1 MPKKALLLLG
11 ARQTGKTFTVRSYAR
26 ERNLPFI
33 EVNFLEDEE
42 NARFLSA
49 ATSVKELLWA
59 CKILCVSSDRDDV
72 SGDGFRPRRIAG
84 PW

>member
-1 MPKKALLLLG
+1 MAVDMLKRKMTDHIRNWEITMPKKALLLLG

-49 ATSVKELLWA
+49 ATGL
-59 CKILCVSSDRDDV
+59 
-72 SGDGFRPRRIAG
+72 
-84 PW
+84 